1 MATTREE
8 TSASNADADDDSS
21 TQPAPKASFGTPK
34 QWIMALV
41 FVALGL
47 GAFSVA
53 PSMAIGWTCAILLFT
68 VYLFVFEVVSVDVTA
83 ISIMVLL
90 GLTTLLAPILGLEKG
105 LVDNQQI
112 STGLPRMLS
121 SRSLQ

>member
-21 TQPAPKASFGTPK
+21 TQPAPKASFGTPR

-47 GAFSVA
+47 GRLGLRFGRFPVVA
-53 PSMAIGWTCAILLFT
+53 PQRQEGCTSLMPHGGHVSKTAPTLGEILKTQFAC
-68 VYLFVFEVVSVDVTA
+68 F
-83 ISIMVLL
+83 
-90 GLTTLLAPILGLEKG
+90 
-105 LVDNQQI
+105 
-112 STGLPRMLS
+112 
-121 SRSLQ
+121 